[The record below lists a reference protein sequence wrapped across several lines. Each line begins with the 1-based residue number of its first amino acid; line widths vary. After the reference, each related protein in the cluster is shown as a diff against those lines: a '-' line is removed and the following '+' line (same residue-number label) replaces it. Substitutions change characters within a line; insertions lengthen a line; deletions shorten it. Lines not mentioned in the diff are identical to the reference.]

1 MMEVQAVFA
10 VAIFILFVV
19 LLVGERF
26 VMALVAVIDFV
37 WGLLSE

>member
-1 MMEVQAVFA
+1 MTEVQAHLA
-10 VAIFILFVV
+10 LAIFILLVV

-26 VMALVAVIDFV
+26 VSALVAVVDFV